1 MTSVAGIYAVTV
13 RSAEI
18 IGQFSKTT
26 TGTKIPSV
34 KAVNP
39 QQQQQQQ
46 YTETVMAMLM
56 ILKLWYEDDINSTA
70 KRVLRTG

>member
-1 MTSVAGIYAVTV
+1 MKLTSVAGIYAVTV
-13 RSAEI
+13 RFAEI

-34 KAVNP
+34 KTVNP

-46 YTETVMAMLM
+46 EQ
-56 ILKLWYEDDINSTA
+56 
-70 KRVLRTG
+70 R